1 MATTHS
7 KYLTTIMF
15 DYRKLAYK
23 SFLDKHGVK
32 AVALAKKMSERQK
45 HEQTIDNQT
54 RGII

>member
-15 DYRKLAYK
+15 DYSRLNMK
-23 SFLDKHGVK
+23 SFLDKHGVD
-32 AVALAKKMSERQK
+32 AVKLAKKMFDRQK

-54 RGII
+54 RGN